1 MGSIREKAIEVS
13 VIIPAFNA
21 ATSICACLDALSTQK
36 TDRKFE
42 VIVVDDASTDDLSFI
57 TAQYAG
63 RLRLQLLRL
72 QTNSGPGA
80 ARNAGA
86 RVAAGEI
93 LLFTDSDCVP
103 APDWLEKMLAPM
115 TDPGLTGVK
124 GVYQTF
130 QNDLWARLAQLEFE
144 ERYEK
149 LASHGEIDFIDT
161 YCGAYRKSV
170 FLAAGGFNPELR
182 QNEDVDLAFR
192 IKKAGARFLFAPE
205 ARVAHTHREGWLA
218 YARLKYWRGYWR
230 MRIYRQHLQKAGNDT
245 YTPWTLKVQ
254 LALLTLF
261 PVALFSKQLRFYW
274 KAIWLGTCIP
284 LARLA
289 LPERPVLAIL
299 TPLFCLIRGLALLS
313 GMAAGLTSWWKKT
326 LKT

>member
-1 MGSIREKAIEVS
+1 VFSRIRKPAIEVS

-21 ATSICACLDALSTQK
+21 AACICACLDALSAQK
-36 TDRKFE
+36 TDREFE

-57 TAQYAG
+57 TAKYADN
-63 RLRLQLLRL
+63 LRLKLLRL
-72 QTNSGPGA
+72 QINSGPGA

-86 RVAAGEI
+86 AEAAGNI
-93 LLFTDSDCVP
+93 LVFTDADCVP
-103 APDWLEKMLAPM
+103 APDWLEKILASM
-115 TDPGLTGVK
+115 VDPDVTGVK

-161 YCGAYRKSV
+161 YSGAYRKSA
-170 FLAAGGFNPELR
+170 FMAAGGFNPELR

-192 IKKAGARFLFAPE
+192 IKETGARFLFAPE
-205 ARVAHTHREGWLA
+205 AKVAHTHREGWLA
-218 YARLKYWRGYWR
+218 YASLKYWRGYWR

-245 YTPWTLKVQ
+245 YTPWTLKAQ
-254 LALLTLF
+254 LALLMLF
-261 PVALFSKQLRFYW
+261 PVTLFSKQLRFLW
-274 KAIWLGTCIP
+274 KAGWLGTCIP

-289 LPERPVLAIL
+289 LPERPSLAIM
-299 TPLFCLIRGLALLS
+299 TPLFCLIRGVALLA
-313 GMAAGLTSWWKKT
+313 GMTTGLAAWRQKSD
-326 LKT
+326 

>member
-1 MGSIREKAIEVS
+1 MFNRIRKPAIEVS

-21 ATSICACLDALSTQK
+21 ATSICACLDALSAQK
-36 TDRKFE
+36 TDREFE

-57 TAQYAG
+57 TTKYADN
-63 RLRLQLLRL
+63 LRLKLLRL
-72 QTNSGPGA
+72 QINSGPGA

-86 RVAAGEI
+86 AEAAGNI
-93 LLFTDSDCVP
+93 LVFTDADCVP
-103 APDWLEKMLAPM
+103 APDWLEKILASM
-115 TDPGLTGVK
+115 VDPDVTGVK

-161 YCGAYRKSV
+161 YSGAYRKSA
-170 FLAAGGFNPELR
+170 FMAAGGFNPELR

-192 IKKAGARFLFAPE
+192 IKETGARFLFAPE
-205 ARVAHTHREGWLA
+205 AKVAHTHREGWLA
-218 YARLKYWRGYWR
+218 YASLKYWRGYWR

-254 LALLTLF
+254 LTLLLLF
-261 PVALFSKQLRFYW
+261 PFTLFSKQLRFLW
-274 KAIWLGTCIP
+274 KAAWLGTCIP

-289 LPERPVLAIL
+289 LPEKPGLAIM
-299 TPLFCLIRGLALLS
+299 TPLFCLVRGLALLA
-313 GMAAGLTSWWKKT
+313 GMATGLAAWWQKSD
-326 LKT
+326 

>member
-1 MGSIREKAIEVS
+1 MGSIREKAIEAS

-21 ATSICACLDALSTQK
+21 AASICACLDSLSAQK
-36 TDRKFE
+36 TDRDFE

-57 TAQYAG
+57 TAKYSQK
-63 RLRLQLLRL
+63 LRLQLLIL

-86 RVAAGEI
+86 RTATGWI
-93 LLFTDSDCVP
+93 LLFTDADCVP

-115 TDPGLTGVK
+115 ADPEVIGVK

-149 LASHGEIDFIDT
+149 LASHDEIDFIDT
-161 YCGAYRKSV
+161 YSGAYRKSA
-170 FLAAGGFNPELR
+170 FMAADGFNTELR

-192 IKKAGARFLFAPE
+192 LKKSGARFIFAPE
-205 ARVAHTHREGWLA
+205 AKVAHTHREGWLA
-218 YARLKYWRGYWR
+218 YASLKYWRGYWR
-230 MRIYRQHLQKAGNDT
+230 MRIYRKHLQKAGNDT
-245 YTPWTLKVQ
+245 YTPWTLKAQ
-254 LALLTLF
+254 LALLVLF
-261 PVALFSKQLRFYW
+261 PVALFSKQLRFFW
-274 KAIWLGTCIP
+274 KVLWLGTCIP

-289 LPERPVLAIL
+289 LPERVSLAAV
-299 TPLFCLIRGLALLS
+299 TPLFCLVRGVALLS
-313 GMAAGLTSWWKKT
+313 GMAAGLVTWWQKPD
-326 LKT
+326 

>member
-1 MGSIREKAIEVS
+1 MLSRIRKPAIEAS

-21 ATSICACLDALSTQK
+21 AACICACLDALSAQK
-36 TDRKFE
+36 TDREFE

-57 TAQYAG
+57 TAKYAG
-63 RLRLQLLRL
+63 NLRLQLLRL

-86 RVAAGEI
+86 KAAAGGI
-93 LLFTDSDCVP
+93 LLFTDADCVP
-103 APDWLEKMLAPM
+103 APDWLEMMLAPM
-115 TDPGLTGVK
+115 ADHDVIGVK

-149 LASHGEIDFIDT
+149 LASHGEIDFVDT
-161 YCGAYRKSV
+161 YSGAYQKAP
-170 FLAAGGFNPELR
+170 FMAAGGFNPELR

-192 IKKAGARFLFAPE
+192 LKKAGARFLFAPA

-218 YARLKYWRGYWR
+218 YASLKYWRGYWR

-245 YTPWTLKVQ
+245 YTPWTLKAQ
-254 LALLTLF
+254 LALLVLF
-261 PVALFSKQLRFYW
+261 PVALFSKQLRFCW
-274 KAIWLGTCIP
+274 KAFWLATCIP

-289 LPERPVLAIL
+289 LPERASLAVM
-299 TPLFCLIRGLALLS
+299 TPLFCLVRALALFAGMTAGLA
-313 GMAAGLTSWWKKT
+313 TWWQKPD
-326 LKT
+326 

>member
-1 MGSIREKAIEVS
+1 MASIREKAVEAS

-21 ATSICACLDALSTQK
+21 AACICACLDALGAQK
-36 TDRKFE
+36 TGHGFE

-57 TAQYAG
+57 TAKYAG
-63 RLRLQLLRL
+63 NLRLRLLRL

-86 RVAAGEI
+86 GVATGDI
-93 LLFTDSDCVP
+93 LLFTDADCVP
-103 APDWLEKMLAPM
+103 APDWLEKMLSPLA
-115 TDPGLTGVK
+115 DPEIVGVK

-161 YCGAYRKSV
+161 YSGAYRRSA
-170 FLAAGGFNPELR
+170 FLAAGGFNPGLR

-192 IKKAGARFLFAPE
+192 LKKTGARFLFAPE
-205 ARVAHTHREGWLA
+205 AGVAHTHREGWPA

-245 YTPWTLKVQ
+245 YTPWTLKAQ
-254 LALLTLF
+254 LALLLLF
-261 PVALFSKQLRFYW
+261 PVALFSKQLRFFW
-274 KAIWLGTCIP
+274 KAAWLATCVP

-289 LPERPVLAIL
+289 LPERPGLAAM
-299 TPLFCLIRGLALLS
+299 TPLFCLVRGLALLS
-313 GMAAGLTSWWKKT
+313 GMATGLAAWRQN
-326 LKT
+326 

>member
-57 TAQYAG
+57 TAKYTG
-63 RLRLQLLRL
+63 RLYLQLLRL

-86 RVAAGEI
+86 RAAAGEI
-93 LLFTDSDCVP
+93 LLFTDADCVP

-144 ERYEK
+144 ER
-149 LASHGEIDFIDT
+149 
-161 YCGAYRKSV
+161 
-170 FLAAGGFNPELR
+170 
-182 QNEDVDLAFR
+182 
-192 IKKAGARFLFAPE
+192 
-205 ARVAHTHREGWLA
+205 
-218 YARLKYWRGYWR
+218 
-230 MRIYRQHLQKAGNDT
+230 
-245 YTPWTLKVQ
+245 
-254 LALLTLF
+254 
-261 PVALFSKQLRFYW
+261 
-274 KAIWLGTCIP
+274 
-284 LARLA
+284 
-289 LPERPVLAIL
+289 
-299 TPLFCLIRGLALLS
+299 
-313 GMAAGLTSWWKKT
+313 
-326 LKT
+326 